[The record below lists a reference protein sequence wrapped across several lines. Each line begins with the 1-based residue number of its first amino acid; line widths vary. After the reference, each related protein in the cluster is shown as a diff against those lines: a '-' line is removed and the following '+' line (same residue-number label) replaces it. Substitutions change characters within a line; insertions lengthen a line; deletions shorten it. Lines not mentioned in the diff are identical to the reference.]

1 VPDWRLTKSKVT
13 PEMGTSNDALGEDYD
28 MQMVDV
34 GMKDVTER
42 EAIGEGILRLKPAV
56 INLIKAKKIPKG
68 DVLEAARLAGI
79 LGAKKTSEVIPLCH
93 PISIEHIRIEF
104 SLKNE
109 SITIKALVK
118 GHAKTGFEMEALT
131 AVAIAG
137 LTIYDMCKPFDK
149 DMVLGGIKLV
159 KKSGGKSGTYVR

>member
-1 VPDWRLTKSKVT
+1 MKMIDVSDKEVTK
-13 PEMGTSNDALGEDYD
+13 
-28 MQMVDV
+28 
-34 GMKDVTER
+34 R
-42 EAIGEGILRLKPAV
+42 EAVVEGIVRLSPKV
-56 INLIKAKKIPKG
+56 IALIKSKKIPKG
-68 DVLEAARLAGI
+68 DCLEAARLAGI
-79 LGAKKTSEVIPLCH
+79 MAAKRTPEVIPLCH